1 MKKQALLILII
12 GLLLTACKKNN
23 TKTIKADLTFRSISF
38 NSAYGG
44 TDEKISEINEY
55 FDSIRKLEKPR
66 KSDLEL
72 SNYFQKLKDN
82 DLFELPYIFLLLEK
96 DSVITVHLT
105 EKEYAKVKDIRHVD
119 LYKKKKKMKL
129 EIELTQLDSSIFY
142 SENILKVEEVDGRS
156 HSNK

>member
-1 MKKQALLILII
+1 MKKQYLYILTI
-12 GLLLTACKKNN
+12 GLLLTACKKDN

-72 SNYFQKLKDN
+72 SNYFQKLN
-82 DLFELPYIFLLLEK
+82 TYLHYLE
-96 DSVITVHLT
+96 ITVPSQ
-105 EKEYAKVKDIRHVD
+105 YFV
-119 LYKKKKKMKL
+119 
-129 EIELTQLDSSIFY
+129 
-142 SENILKVEEVDGRS
+142 
-156 HSNK
+156 